1 MSIFMIKS
9 MKSMLS
15 IDFSYDVTVFFPFFP
30 VFDATKKSPWRL
42 QEALP
47 LAQEAGDQRL
57 LAGLMWRDSRLE
69 SLSQT

>member
-1 MSIFMIKS
+1 MIKS
-9 MKSMLS
+9 MKSIIS
-15 IDFSYDVTVFFPFFP
+15 IDFSYDVTVFSPFFP
-30 VFDATKKSPWRL
+30 AFDATKKSPWRLL